1 MLAELSL
8 VATKE
13 YYFSKL
19 TVRTAAVTLADK
31 VIVTK
36 NMLGTP
42 KTCQHET
49 HFYGVTKALYFLFGS
64 EKCFLAYSWTGKYD
78 TENEKK
84 YASIQETFVG
94 NTLKCKN

>member
-8 VATKE
+8 VPTKE

-49 HFYGVTKALYFLFGS
+49 HFYGVTKALSSLFGS
-64 EKCFLAYSWTGKYD
+64 AKCFVADSWTGESD
-78 TENEKK
+78 TEKRRNMRLFKRRLLE
-84 YASIQETFVG
+84 IH
-94 NTLKCKN
+94 